1 MIRIL
6 FKQRLAD
13 KEFHEKR
20 RITMDEVCEKT
31 GIARATLTRIANV
44 PGYNTNTQTIDR
56 LCAYFGCEPG
66 ELLQYLKD
74 D

>member
-13 KEFHEKR
+13 KEFQDKR

-56 LCAYFGCEPG
+56 LCTYFDCGPE
-66 ELLQYLKD
+66 ELLEHID